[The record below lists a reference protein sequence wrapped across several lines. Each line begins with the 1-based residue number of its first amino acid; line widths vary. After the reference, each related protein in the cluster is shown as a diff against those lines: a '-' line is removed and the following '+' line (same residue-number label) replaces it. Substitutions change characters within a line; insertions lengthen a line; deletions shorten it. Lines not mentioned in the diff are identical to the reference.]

1 MDLPD
6 GERRYS
12 DKEVSRILKRA
23 TQLQASG
30 RSALA
35 REGLTLRE
43 LQEIGAEA
51 GIDADTLRAAALELD
66 APSASGLGG
75 ALAGGPLVVALE
87 SRVAGSLPRESLDAL
102 VPLIQRAAD
111 APGQASAVGDTLTWS
126 SNAHGNTRS
135 LQVLVSAERD
145 DHTLVRVEERL
156 AGTAGALFGG
166 IVGGA
171 GGGIGFGLG
180 GALGGALGSVLLG
193 VLIPVAAF
201 GGSYLLARSLYQA
214 AVARRTR
221 ALGALV
227 QDIAREI
234 EERSGPTSDT
244 LEGGRDRKQLTLP
257 ADPPSMPDGPR
268 PVDS

>member
-12 DKEVSRILKRA
+12 DKEVSRILERA
-23 TQLQASG
+23 TQLQATARSG
-30 RSALA
+30 PA

-43 LQEIGAEA
+43 LQEIGVEA
-51 GIDADTLRAAALELD
+51 GIDAATLRAAARELD
-66 APSASGLGG
+66 APVGSGLGN

-87 SRVAGSLPRESLDAL
+87 ARVAGSLPRESLDAL

-135 LQVLVSAERD
+135 LQVLVSAESD

-156 AGTAGALFGG
+156 AGTAWALYGG

-171 GGGIGFGLG
+171 GGGIGFGVG

-201 GGSYLLARSLYQA
+201 GGSYLLARSLYRG

-227 QDIAREI
+227 EDIAREI
-234 EERSGPTSDT
+234 SERSGPATTTLPSDR
-244 LEGGRDRKQLTLP
+244 EQKQLTLP